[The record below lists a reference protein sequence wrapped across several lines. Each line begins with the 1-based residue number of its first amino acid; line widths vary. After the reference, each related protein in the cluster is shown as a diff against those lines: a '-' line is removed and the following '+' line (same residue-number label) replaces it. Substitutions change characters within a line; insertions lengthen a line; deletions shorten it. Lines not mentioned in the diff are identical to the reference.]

1 MPLLPG
7 ARVGSY
13 EIVAPVG
20 AGGMGE
26 VYRARDNR
34 LGRDAALKLLPDDL
48 ANDPERRARFEREA
62 RTLAGLNHPSIVTIF
77 GVEEVGGENVIAMEW
92 IDGPTL
98 ADIIPKGGLS
108 LERLLRIAT
117 QVTDAVAAAHRHGI
131 VHRDLKPANMML
143 TARDRVKVLDF
154 GLAKERLA
162 GDGQAETLLAT
173 RAITT
178 EGRIVGT
185 VAYMSPEQA
194 EGRNVDERSDIFSL
208 GVVLYE
214 MAVGERPFKGDTGL
228 SILSSILRD
237 APKPLADIN
246 RALPP
251 EFVRIVRRCLAKD
264 PEDRWQ
270 SATDLRATTW
280 KICGKPCMPE
290 SLPGVLRH
298 RQRDGGWRRSRS
310 VDSSSLPLPPSHRRC
325 GAAGAGQRQR
335 LA

>member
-62 RTLAGLNHPSIVTIF
+62 RTLAGFNHPSIVTIF

-117 QVTDAVAAAHRHGI
+117 QVTNAVAAAHRHGI

-162 GDGQAETLLAT
+162 GDGQAETLLCHASDHDRRTHCWHCGLHVSRASRGAKRRRALRHLSRSAWCCPKWPSASGHSRVT
-173 RAITT
+173 RAF
-178 EGRIVGT
+178 
-185 VAYMSPEQA
+185 
-194 EGRNVDERSDIFSL
+194 RSS
-208 GVVLYE
+208 
-214 MAVGERPFKGDTGL
+214 
-228 SILSSILRD
+228 
-237 APKPLADIN
+237 
-246 RALPP
+246 
-251 EFVRIVRRCLAKD
+251 RRY
-264 PEDRWQ
+264 
-270 SATDLRATTW
+270 
-280 KICGKPCMPE
+280 
-290 SLPGVLRH
+290 
-298 RQRDGGWRRSRS
+298 
-310 VDSSSLPLPPSHRRC
+310 
-325 GAAGAGQRQR
+325 
-335 LA
+335 